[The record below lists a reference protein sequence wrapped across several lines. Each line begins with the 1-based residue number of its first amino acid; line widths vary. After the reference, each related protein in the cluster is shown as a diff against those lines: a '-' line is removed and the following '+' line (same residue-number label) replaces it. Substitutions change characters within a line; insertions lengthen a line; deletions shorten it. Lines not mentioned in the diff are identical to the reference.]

1 MTIIGACF
9 YYNIEVGKC
18 FLMIEVK
25 RLKDCTIEEGV
36 KAWNVGFEGYYFD
49 ATTTPEN
56 FINRLVLE
64 GLSPNLSIVAFKDN
78 EPVGIVKNGVRVVNG
93 KKIAWNGGT
102 GVAST
107 LRNQG
112 VGYRLM
118 EETLNIY
125 REEGVELATLEAI
138 SDNKR
143 AIELY
148 KKLGYE
154 IVDDLVHLE
163 LIGSH
168 RFKEVPY
175 QVAYFERVMLQQ
187 ISSIPFYKGLN
198 PWQTHWQA
206 AKEGEALLL
215 KDENGSVIGYA
226 YFKRTFDPEGKHV
239 GTILYQCEAN
249 PQYEDQE
256 KIIQTLLQKVFNSFQ
271 EDIRRV
277 IPNLPKSRSS
287 VTYQMLDQLGFKPIA
302 NQVYMIKEM

>member
-1 MTIIGACF
+1 
-9 YYNIEVGKC
+9 
-18 FLMIEVK
+18 MIEVK

-36 KAWNVGFEGYYFD
+36 QAWNVGFEGYYFD

-56 FINRLVLE
+56 FINRLVSE
-64 GLSPNLSIVAFKDN
+64 GLSPHLSIVAFKDK
-78 EPVGIVKNGVRVVNG
+78 EPVGIVKNGVRDVNG

-102 GVAST
+102 GVASSF
-107 LRNQG
+107 RNQG
-112 VGYRLM
+112 VGYSLM

-138 SDNKR
+138 SENER

-154 IVDDLVHLE
+154 IVDELVHLE
-163 LIGSH
+163 LIG
-168 RFKEVPY
+168 RCQFKEITCED
-175 QVAYFERVMLQQ
+175 AYLEIVMPQQ
-187 ISSIPFYKGLN
+187 IGSISFYKGLN

-215 KDENGSVIGYA
+215 KDEHGIVLGYA
-226 YFKRTFDPEGKHV
+226 YFKRSFDPGGKHV

-249 PQYEDQE
+249 PKCEGQE
-256 KIIQTLLQKVFNSFQ
+256 RIIHTLLQKVFSSFQ

-287 VTYQMLDQLGFKPIA
+287 VTYQILDQLGFKPIA